1 MNSTITESA
10 LQKYENLKQILLD
23 MESVLIAF
31 SGGVDS
37 TFLLKAAHD
46 ALGERAVAAT
56 AKSASFPEREL
67 QEAIAFCER
76 EGISKILTE
85 SGELEAEGYRENPK
99 NRCYI
104 CKHAL
109 FSGLKALAE
118 ENGLRYVAEGSN
130 MDDNGDYRPGLLAIE
145 ELQIRSPLR
154 EAQLTKDEIRALSRE
169 LSLPTADK
177 PSFACLASRFVYGE
191 TISEEKL
198 SMVERAE
205 QILLDLGFIQERVRI
220 HQQADGRGDIARIE
234 VLPEQFSLVLQH
246 HEEIQKAL
254 WKIGFNYVTLDL
266 KGYRTGAMNETLT
279 KAERD
284 AAKPV
289 KKLYI

>member
-76 EGISKILTE
+76 EGISQILTE

-109 FSGLKALAE
+109 FSGLKELAE